1 LPEAEA
7 LLRAFIWQRG
17 GKERAGQRKE
27 KKGLVKEIFPIMRV
41 LKTLNPRNPKNPVS
55 KLQELNLAQTYSYV
69 HFILGSN
76 KHEVKAN

>member
-1 LPEAEA
+1 LAK
-7 LLRAFIWQRG
+7 G
-17 GKERAGQRKE
+17 GKGKGRPPKKRR
-27 KKGLVKEIFPIMRV
+27 KKGLIKEIFLIRRV

-76 KHEVKAN
+76 KHEVKAKLE

>member
-1 LPEAEA
+1 LGIYLAK
-7 LLRAFIWQRG
+7 G
-17 GKERAGQRKE
+17 GKGKGRPKKREKRLGQRDISHHE
-27 KKGLVKEIFPIMRV
+27 SS
-41 LKTLNPRNPKNPVS
+41 KTLNPKNPVS